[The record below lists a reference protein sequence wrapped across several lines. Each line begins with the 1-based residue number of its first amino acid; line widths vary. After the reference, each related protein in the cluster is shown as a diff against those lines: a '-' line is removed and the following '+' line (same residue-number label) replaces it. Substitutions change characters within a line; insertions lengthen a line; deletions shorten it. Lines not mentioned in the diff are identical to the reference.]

1 MSTLTELPADPHD
14 RALADFM
21 ARDLSGPRPAGLAS
35 LANAVQQR
43 LGNSLQALVL
53 YGSTRRSDN
62 PRDGLVDLLAVV
74 SSYRDAH
81 GAKPGALFNRL
92 LPPNVYYLETGRDKV
107 RLRCKYIVIS
117 WADFQRRMRGGIDGY
132 FWSRFTQPCRLL
144 SCSDREHAAGIAQA
158 RANAAMR
165 FATNASGLIDQPVP
179 TLQFWQ
185 NAIRAS
191 YGCELRPEPPG
202 AAQALVER
210 DPEFWRG
217 LSDLLLPRLP
227 GVRVE
232 SGQVHCAPS
241 RGIRLRARLGW
252 KLRRL
257 WSRTLNVLRLFK
269 AAGTFANGVDYLSW
283 KLERHSGIRI
293 EPTERMRRYPRL
305 AAWGMLLR
313 LIRSGALR

>member
-1 MSTLTELPADPHD
+1 MHPDAHASPRPGTVAE
-14 RALADFM
+14 FM
-21 ARDLSGPRPAGLAS
+21 ARDLSGPRPDGLGPLVDS
-35 LANAVQQR
+35 VRQQ
-43 LGNSLQALVL
+43 LGDSVQALVL
-53 YGSTRRSDN
+53 YGSTRRNDN

-74 SSYRDAH
+74 SGYRAAH
-81 GAKPGALFNRL
+81 GANAGALFNRL
-92 LPPNVYYLETGRDKV
+92 LPPNVYYLETGTDET

-117 WADFQRRMRGGIDGY
+117 HADFERRMRGGLDGY

-144 SCSDREHAAGIAQA
+144 WCAEQAHAETVAQA
-158 RANAAMR
+158 RAEAAMR
-165 FATNASGLIDQPVP
+165 FAANASGLIDQPLP
-179 TLQFWQ
+179 TIQFWQ

-191 YGCELRPEPPG
+191 YGCELRPEPLG
-202 AAQALVER
+202 AAQTLVER
-210 DPEFWRG
+210 DPEFWQG
-217 LSDLLLPRLP
+217 LSDLVLPQLP

-269 AAGTFANGVDYLSW
+269 AAGTFANGIDYLSW